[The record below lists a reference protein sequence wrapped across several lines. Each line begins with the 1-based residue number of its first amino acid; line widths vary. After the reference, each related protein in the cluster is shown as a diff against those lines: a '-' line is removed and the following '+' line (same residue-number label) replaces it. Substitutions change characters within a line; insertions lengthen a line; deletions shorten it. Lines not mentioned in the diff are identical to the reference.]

1 MLSSTRPGEDRQL
14 SVLIATVETI
24 SDDQQLQLEQLGCE
38 VRTVAGDVITASLPA
53 NSLASMGELDF
64 VRYVELARP
73 LHLEPDQGETQS
85 E

>member
-1 MLSSTRPGEDRQL
+1 MSSTDPDEARQL
-14 SVLIATVETI
+14 NVLIATVGTI
-24 SDDQQLQLEQLGCE
+24 SDDQRMQLEQLGCD

-53 NSLASMGELDF
+53 SSLASLGEMDF

-73 LHLEPDQGETQS
+73 LHLEPDEVEDRS